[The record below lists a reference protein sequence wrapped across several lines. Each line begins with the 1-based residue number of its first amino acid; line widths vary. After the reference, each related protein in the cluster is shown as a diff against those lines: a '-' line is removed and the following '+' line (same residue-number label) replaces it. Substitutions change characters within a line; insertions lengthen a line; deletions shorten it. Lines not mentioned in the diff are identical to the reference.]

1 MTERKKFLAI
11 SYRDLLEVFK
21 DAYTIHVTISIWTYR
36 SKRKQFIIPLSSTYS
51 HFDND
56 LNFTYKDKDF
66 IFKTVEGKP
75 HKFHYTD
82 LKTVKVDHI
91 ELIPPLDYI
100 NVSIVSD
107 NGKDGEDGKE
117 RNNK

>member
-21 DAYTIHVTISIWTYR
+21 DAYTIHVTISVWTYR

-66 IFKTVEGKP
+66 VFETVEGKQ

-107 NGKDGEDGKE
+107 NGEE